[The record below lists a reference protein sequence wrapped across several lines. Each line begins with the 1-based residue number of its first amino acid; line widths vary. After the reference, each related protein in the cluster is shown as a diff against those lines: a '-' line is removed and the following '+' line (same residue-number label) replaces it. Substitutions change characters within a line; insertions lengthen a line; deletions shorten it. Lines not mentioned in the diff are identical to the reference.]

1 MVELFRSEISFA
13 EDIEITFEANP
24 EDISGEYASK
34 LLEMGVNRLSF
45 GVQTL
50 SPKGLARVGRA
61 EVSTIF
67 RGLDAAVSAGFQN
80 INTDF
85 ILGLPEVNSGDTLAG
100 IRELHDRF
108 PLTHTSV
115 YFLEK

>member
-1 MVELFRSEISFA
+1 MELFRGKIPFA

-24 EDISGEYASK
+24 EDISQDYASK
-34 LLEMGVNRLSF
+34 ILEMGINRLSF

-61 EVSTIF
+61 EVNTIF

-85 ILGLPEVNSGDTLAG
+85 ILGLPEVGSGEILSG
-100 IRELHDRF
+100 IRELHERF